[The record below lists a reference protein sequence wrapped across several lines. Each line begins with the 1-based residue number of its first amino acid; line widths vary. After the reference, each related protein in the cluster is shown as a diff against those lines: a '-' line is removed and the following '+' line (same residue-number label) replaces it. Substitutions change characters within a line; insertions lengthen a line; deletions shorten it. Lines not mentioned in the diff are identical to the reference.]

1 MKPRISII
9 TLAVSDLQR
18 SLHFYKEG
26 LGLPTKGITEGFEDH
41 VLFEMQEG
49 LSLVLYLRSEVNKIS
64 GDHDRQSSSSVIL
77 SYAAKD
83 AEEVRQ
89 VLEQAQKAGAVLC
102 GTPQQQPWGYFAYFK
117 DPDGHL
123 WEVMCGPATAAI

>member
-1 MKPRISII
+1 MNPRISII

-18 SLHFYKEG
+18 SLLFYRDG
-26 LGLPTKGITEGFEDH
+26 LGLPTKGITAGFDDH

-64 GDHDRQSSSSVIL
+64 GDVTTASSSSVIL

-83 AEEVRQ
+83 RDEVNTVLKGAE
-89 VLEQAQKAGAVLC
+89 KAGGTLC
-102 GTPQQQPWGYFAYFK
+102 GQPEQQPWGFFAYFK

-123 WEVMCGPATAAI
+123 WEVMCGPESNV